1 MQDIHVKLNPGLPR
15 QKQHSR
21 RKRLFTS
28 KVDSDLRKKLV
39 QCYIWSIA
47 SCDAETWTL
56 RQVDRKCL
64 KSFEVWCWRRTEKIR
79 RTDCVRNEILQR
91 VKKERNNL
99 HIVKRSK
106 ANWTGNILCRN
117 CLLLIKHVI
126 EGRREGTE
134 RRGRRHKQLMYDL
147 REMRRYWK
155 LKEEGL
161 CRTLWGNRFGRGP
174 TLIPWSCFKDLY

>member
-1 MQDIHVKLNPGLPR
+1 MQDVHVKLNPRLPR

-39 QCYIWSIA
+39 QCYIWGIS

-56 RQVDRKCL
+56 RQADRKCL
-64 KSFEVWCWRRTEKIR
+64 KSFEVWCWRRMEKIR
-79 RTDCVRNEILQR
+79 RTDCVINEVLQR
-91 VKKERNNL
+91 VKKERSNL
-99 HIVKRSK
+99 HIVKRRK
-106 ANWTGNILCRN
+106 ANWTGNILRRN
-117 CLLLIKHVI
+117 CLLKHII

-161 CRTLWGNRFGRGP
+161 CLTLWRNRFGRGP
-174 TLIPWSCFKDLY
+174 TLMPWSCFKDLY